1 MVQFAV
7 CDDQEVV
14 LVIFEKLLKE
24 YKGETDA
31 EILLYTFNS
40 EELLKRTILE
50 GQFFDV
56 VFLDVELEK
65 NNGVEVGKWIRE
77 SCKNERTEIVY
88 ISAYERYSM
97 NLFYTRPFDFILK
110 PLTKQNLYCIWNRL
124 FDIRLKSEKIFK
136 YTIYGINYKEKIGK
150 ILYFRSNLRKI
161 EMFTVVGKEEFV
173 GKIDILEKQEV
184 LESFIRVHQSYL
196 VNPNYIE
203 RQDGKVVLLKNGEEI
218 PISRKYKQMLS
229 QRMREWMAGMRR

>member
-24 YKGETDA
+24 YKRETDA

-65 NNGVEVGKWIRE
+65 NNGVEVGK
-77 SCKNERTEIVY
+77 
-88 ISAYERYSM
+88 
-97 NLFYTRPFDFILK
+97 
-110 PLTKQNLYCIWNRL
+110 
-124 FDIRLKSEKIFK
+124 
-136 YTIYGINYKEKIGK
+136 
-150 ILYFRSNLRKI
+150 
-161 EMFTVVGKEEFV
+161 
-173 GKIDILEKQEV
+173 
-184 LESFIRVHQSYL
+184 
-196 VNPNYIE
+196 
-203 RQDGKVVLLKNGEEI
+203 
-218 PISRKYKQMLS
+218 
-229 QRMREWMAGMRR
+229 